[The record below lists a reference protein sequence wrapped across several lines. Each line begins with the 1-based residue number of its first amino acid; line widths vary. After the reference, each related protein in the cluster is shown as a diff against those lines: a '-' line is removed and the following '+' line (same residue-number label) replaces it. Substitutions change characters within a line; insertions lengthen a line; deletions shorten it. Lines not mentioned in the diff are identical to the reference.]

1 MTLHV
6 YPCSKQVCTVRN
18 TDKTFEQR
26 PPKGEAGHDLYTQVV
41 FIWRSF
47 DIEINKGFLK
57 CGLYL
62 QGVFIQRWSLTQI

>member
-18 TDKTFEQR
+18 TVKTFEQR
-26 PPKGEAGHDLYTQVV
+26 PPKGEAEHDLYTQVV

-47 DIEINKGFLK
+47 DII
-57 CGLYL
+57 
-62 QGVFIQRWSLTQI
+62 